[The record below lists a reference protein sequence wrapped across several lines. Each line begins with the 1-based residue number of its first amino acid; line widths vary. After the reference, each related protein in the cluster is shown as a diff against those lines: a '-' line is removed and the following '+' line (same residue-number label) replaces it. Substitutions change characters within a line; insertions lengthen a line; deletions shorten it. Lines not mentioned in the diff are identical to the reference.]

1 MPVKRKH
8 ISRRLFIGSSLAI
21 GIGTFLLLEESKKNI
36 KIHGND
42 VQVLLQCAYHL
53 FPQSKLGPGAM
64 DLNISSYLA
73 QVLNDERIMQE
84 DRHYFLQG
92 ARWLEESAFEEFDR
106 SFLNLDQKD
115 REKLLKK
122 IVQYRW
128 GENFISTSLTYIFE
142 ALLSSPVYGSN
153 KNEIGWKWLEHQAGF
168 PQPSKKD
175 EISYEV

>member
-1 MPVKRKH
+1 MKH
-8 ISRRLFIGSSLAI
+8 KYISRRLFIGSSLAI
-21 GIGTFLLLEESKKNI
+21 GVGVFLSLEKSKQSI

-64 DLNISSYLA
+64 DLNISLYLS
-73 QVLNDERIMQE
+73 QVFGDKRIMEE

-92 ARWLEESAFEEFDR
+92 AKWLEESAFEEFES
-106 SFLNLDQKD
+106 SFLNLSQMDK
-115 REKLLKK
+115 ENLLQK

-128 GENFISTSLTYIFE
+128 GENFVSTLLTYIFE
-142 ALLSSPVYGSN
+142 ALLSSPIYGTN
-153 KNEIGWKWLEHQAGF
+153 KNEIGWKWLGHQAGF
-168 PQPSKKD
+168 PQPQSKD